1 MSINCRS
8 LSVYQLA
15 CLTYPISVS
24 NYKNG
29 NTSKSQLVSIK
40 HQKLAVFSK
49 NANNGILPYVHA
61 MLNLIPFCI
70 CVICERVGVLKNQFL
85 PFTIYPFISET
96 HSENTSPAFFPVF
109 AEHTSSYLYFA
120 SYFPDVTS

>member
-1 MSINCRS
+1 MSKR
-8 LSVYQLA
+8 
-15 CLTYPISVS
+15 
-24 NYKNG
+24 
-29 NTSKSQLVSIK
+29 KSTDK
-40 HQKLAVFSK
+40 K
-49 NANNGILPYVHA
+49 ILPRKQPFYSFGRTKRLYVDIAKHFGTT
-61 MLNLIPFCI
+61 PTR
-70 CVICERVGVLKNQFL
+70 VERAIRQIEGRAGSFL